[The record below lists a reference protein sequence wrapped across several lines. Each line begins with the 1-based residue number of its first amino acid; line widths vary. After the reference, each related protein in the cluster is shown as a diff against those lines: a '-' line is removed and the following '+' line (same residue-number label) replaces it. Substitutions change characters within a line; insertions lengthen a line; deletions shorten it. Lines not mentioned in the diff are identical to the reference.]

1 MSSLSFATNKYL
13 PSQKKCFQNY
23 KRNSVAI
30 TLPLRKEG
38 FELLPFHRVRKI
50 RNLKQTLSNDS
61 YFYFTYLLFLGKIF
75 LHIFLQKTPHSW
87 AYLNKFWEKKGFF
100 FIIYDHCHCHYMV
113 IRRCYDFRFVMLYDF
128 HCHCHCHIFVFP
140 VPLFFD

>member
-1 MSSLSFATNKYL
+1 MSSQREFKILSWVHFPLQPTNASPPK
-13 PSQKKCFQNY
+13 KKCFQNY

-61 YFYFTYLLFLGKIF
+61 YFYFTYLLFLGITF
-75 LHIFLQKTPHSW
+75 LHIFLQKNTTFVGISKQILREKRISFHHIWSLLHDP
-87 AYLNKFWEKKGFF
+87 LNKVWSL
-100 FIIYDHCHCHYMV
+100 
-113 IRRCYDFRFVMLYDF
+113 LYN
-128 HCHCHCHIFVFP
+128 P
-140 VPLFFD
+140 